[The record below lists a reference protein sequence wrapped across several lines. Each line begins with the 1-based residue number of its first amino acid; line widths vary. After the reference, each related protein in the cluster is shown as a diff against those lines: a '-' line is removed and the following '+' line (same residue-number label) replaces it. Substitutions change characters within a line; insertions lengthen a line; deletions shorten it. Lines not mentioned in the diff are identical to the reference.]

1 MNLFSYR
8 DCKICVIILILTKIV
23 KDSLFKKICQKT
35 DITYVEY
42 CFTHVITFEENLYRI
57 LYFSVKTKFIMK
69 KFQCYMPIVNTVV
82 VEDINICLIYRIKVV
97 LLNNESMTSLTTMQ
111 TYQAP
116 AGRKYIS
123 QV

>member
-1 MNLFSYR
+1 MLRIVFSR
-8 DCKICVIILILTKIV
+8 KFV
-23 KDSLFKKICQKT
+23 KKT

-116 AGRKYIS
+116 AGRKYY

>member
-1 MNLFSYR
+1 MNLFSYC
-8 DCKICVIILILTKIV
+8 DCKICVIFLILTKIV
-23 KDSLFKKICQKT
+23 KDSLFKKICQTT
-35 DITYVEY
+35 DITFVEY

-57 LYFSVKTKFIMK
+57 LYFSVKTTFIMK

-97 LLNNESMTSLTTMQ
+97 LLNNESMTSQTTMQ